1 MRLRTLAIIVLVFA
15 HATFG
20 QGFDYSAL
28 LNPENLKQLDTTYY
42 ARGKRVAD
50 IAYDGISFESRRK
63 IFNMNIPQ
71 TLVIKNLRLTAYAR
85 GIDDIEIERLKT
97 KIPFYII
104 AEDGFRLRIEG
115 MKRVMTLSSKSASLN
130 TDNSITLKGGVMLSI
145 DENKRSLGY
154 EATISIQDGRI
165 LLVESLP
172 ITFKAKF

>member
-1 MRLRTLAIIVLVFA
+1 MRLVTLAIIVLMFA
-15 HATFG
+15 RAALG
-20 QGFDYSAL
+20 QAFDYAAL
-28 LNPENLKQLDTTYY
+28 LNPENLRQLDTTYY
-42 ARGKRVAD
+42 ARGKRVVD

-85 GIDDIEIERLKT
+85 GIDDIEIKRFKT
-97 KIPFYII
+97 KIPFYVI

-130 TDNSITLKGGVMLSI
+130 TDNSITLKGGVILTI

-172 ITFKAKF
+172 VTFKAKF

>member
-1 MRLRTLAIIVLVFA
+1 MRFGFLAIALCILA
-15 HATFG
+15 NAAFG
-20 QGFDYSAL
+20 QGFDYTAL

-50 IAYDGISFESRRK
+50 IAYDAISFESRRK
-63 IFNMNIPQ
+63 VFNMNIPQ

-85 GIDDIEIERLKT
+85 GIDDIEIERFKT

-115 MKRVMTLSSKSASLN
+115 MKRVMTLTSKSASLN
-130 TDNSITLKGGVMLSI
+130 TDNSITLKGDVILRI

>member
-1 MRLRTLAIIVLVFA
+1 
-15 HATFG
+15 
-20 QGFDYSAL
+20 
-28 LNPENLKQLDTTYY
+28 
-42 ARGKRVAD
+42 
-50 IAYDGISFESRRK
+50 
-63 IFNMNIPQ
+63 MNIPQ

>member
-1 MRLRTLAIIVLVFA
+1 MLVFA

-115 MKRVMTLSSKSASLN
+115 LKRVMTLSSKSASLN

>member
-1 MRLRTLAIIVLVFA
+1 MRLGTLAIIVLVFA

-20 QGFDYSAL
+20 QGFDYAAL

-63 IFNMNIPQ
+63 NFQYEYSANARH
-71 TLVIKNLRLTAYAR
+71 KNLRLTAYAR

-115 MKRVMTLSSKSASLN
+115 MKRVMTLSSKSASLQYRQLHN
-130 TDNSITLKGGVMLSI
+130 IK
-145 DENKRSLGY
+145 
-154 EATISIQDGRI
+154 
-165 LLVESLP
+165 
-172 ITFKAKF
+172 KAA

>member
-1 MRLRTLAIIVLVFA
+1 M
-15 HATFG
+15 
-20 QGFDYSAL
+20 